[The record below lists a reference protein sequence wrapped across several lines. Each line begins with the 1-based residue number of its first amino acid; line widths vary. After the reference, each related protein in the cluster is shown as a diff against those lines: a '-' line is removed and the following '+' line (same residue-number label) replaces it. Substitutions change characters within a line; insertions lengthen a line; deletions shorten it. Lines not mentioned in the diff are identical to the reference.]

1 MYRLRIFLGVTA
13 LSPLLFPCAGS
24 AQESSAGVQS
34 TIDSIEIVTYNV
46 FREEE
51 AGQSFLFR
59 LANAVRFKTRSG
71 VVRRELLFRN
81 GDPYDSASV
90 AETQRNLRR
99 LGIFRR
105 VSVDSISRGDK
116 LILRVETEDAWSTQL
131 QANARSTDTTFTWT
145 LAISEENFLGRGNL
159 VSVAYR
165 DELDRTAVTF
175 RGTARRAFGTRIA
188 ISGKYDNLSDGD
200 VGTWSAGVPFRSNVD
215 RQAVVFSGT
224 AATRRV
230 LQFRDGSISD
240 SLQRRVLRN
249 NLTAAYALR
258 ASSRGYLRV
267 GVQAQIRR
275 EEYVAFQDAA
285 PAVPDSLLAIPDS
298 LTAALGAFLEWSTPR
313 FLVLTHYNG
322 FSREEDIDLS
332 SRIRVESWAA
342 PSSFGY
348 ARSGVGMVIDAQTG
362 FVFGK
367 NFGKIRAR
375 VNKLLTSSA
384 PDTGT
389 VFATMTIGSKLI
401 SRQATMFH
409 VEAGS
414 RTGTP
419 FGSEFDLGH
428 GVGPRAFGP
437 HAFTGERMIWSILE
451 HRIFVVDEFL
461 GLFGLGI
468 AGFFDY
474 GGAWF
479 KDQSSRFGGDVGI
492 GLRTGT
498 SRSTGNNVGRF
509 DVAYRFGEGFVGNR
523 WVFSF
528 GRAFAF

>member
-1 MYRLRIFLGVTA
+1 MYWLRIFLGVTA
-13 LSPLLFPCAGS
+13 LSPLLVPCAGS
-24 AQESSAGVQS
+24 AQESSAAVQS
-34 TIDSIEIVTYNV
+34 TIDSIEIVTHNV

-51 AGQSFLFR
+51 ARQSFLFR

-99 LGIFRR
+99 LGIFRD
-105 VSVDSISRGDK
+105 VSIDSVTRGDK

-131 QANARSTDTTFTWT
+131 QANARSTGGTFTGT

-165 DELDRTAVTF
+165 DEPDRTAVTF
-175 RGTARRAFGTRIA
+175 RGTARRAFGTRVG
-188 ISGKYDNLSDGD
+188 ISGLYDNLSDGD

-230 LQFRDGSISD
+230 LQFRDGLVFD

-267 GVQAQIRR
+267 GVQVQIRR
-275 EEYVAFQDAA
+275 EEYVAFQDTAQII
-285 PAVPDSLLAIPDS
+285 SDS
-298 LTAALGAFLEWSTPR
+298 LTAAVGAFVELGTPR

-332 SRIRVESWAA
+332 TRIRVASWAA
-342 PSSFGY
+342 PSAFGY
-348 ARSGVGMVIDAQTG
+348 DRSGVGTVIDAQTG

-367 NFGKIRAR
+367 NFGRIRVH

-419 FGSEFDLGH
+419 LGSEFDLGH
-428 GVGPRAFGP
+428 GVGPRAFAP

-498 SRSTGNNVGRF
+498 TRSTGNNVGRF

-528 GRAFAF
+528 GRAFSF